1 MTKKKYGSEI
11 SETPEELR
19 EDMKRSFINE
29 AKIQPNIHVKATYS
43 KDKITKI
50 SVIYSNNVKVFT
62 VHCEPII
69 SQISDIPTVTND
81 AKIICKIVHKDGIK
95 FLNAME
101 TSTEF
106 FNSKNLSTNRY
117 TTIAF
122 AKPAYL
128 AAYPLITV
136 REA

>member
-19 EDMKRSFINE
+19 EDMKRNFINE

-69 SQISDIPTVTND
+69 SQISGIATVTNEYIKLGKKMCIYD
-81 AKIICKIVHKDGIK
+81 MPTANDISYLLKNAGI
-95 FLNAME
+95 LIA
-101 TSTEF
+101 
-106 FNSKNLSTNRY
+106 NLKSLRSNEDER
-117 TTIAF
+117 
-122 AKPAYL
+122 
-128 AAYPLITV
+128 
-136 REA
+136 